1 MTAHTRRTDPTAAT
15 RTAGTGAAAGPPPGS
30 RRWMWL
36 AAWPVVVALAL
47 SNEPA
52 PLYVL
57 WQDRLGFSAAT
68 ITLIYAGYIAG
79 LLAALTFAGTLAD
92 RYGRK
97 PVLLPGLALA
107 LVATALFAT
116 AHSVAVLGV
125 ARVLSGLAV
134 GTFLAA
140 GMAAVAD
147 LAPAGEKQLGGLV
160 ASASM
165 VGGAAL
171 GPLLAGVLSE
181 TLPHPTV
188 LVFAVQAGLLL
199 AALPVVLRMPLR
211 RPGADPAPGTA
222 ASEAAAPGAGDGDDT
237 AAAAA
242 RPAPRRAVRIPS
254 VPRPH
259 RRTLLLSLAVFAPA
273 MTATGFVLSLGPS
286 LLAELL
292 HTGNRALA
300 GGMIFLLFAAATGV
314 QFAVRGLRV
323 RTLFRLGAT
332 LTTASMAALVLA
344 TATTSVPLLLAAA
357 VLAGL
362 GQGSSQLGGLSTLSA
377 RVPSTRLAE
386 ANAALT
392 SGGYL
397 MAGVLPVAAGYLSD
411 AVGLTAGTTTFGI
424 AVAVLVT
431 AGAAAA
437 TRR

>member
-1 MTAHTRRTDPTAAT
+1 MTADARRTDPALATPAPVPATAPG
-15 RTAGTGAAAGPPPGS
+15 RLPGGS

-36 AAWPVVVALAL
+36 AAWPVVAALAL

-57 WQDRLGFSAAT
+57 WQGRFGFSAAT
-68 ITLIYAGYIAG
+68 ITLIYAAYIAG
-79 LLAALTFAGTLAD
+79 LLVTLTFAGTLAD

-97 PVLLPGLALA
+97 PVLLPGLALS
-107 LVATALFAT
+107 LVASVLFAT
-116 AHSVAVLGV
+116 AQSVAVLGV
-125 ARVLSGLAV
+125 ARLLTGFAV
-134 GTFLAA
+134 GAVLAA

-147 LAPAGEKQLGGLV
+147 LAPPGQKQFGGLV

-171 GPLLAGVLSE
+171 GPMLAGVLSE
-181 TLPHPTV
+181 TLPHPTT
-188 LVFAVQAGLLL
+188 LVFVVQAGLLL
-199 AALPVVLRMPLR
+199 VAVAVVLRMPLA
-211 RPGADPAPGTA
+211 RPGEPPAVRSGGADAEPGGGGVA
-222 ASEAAAPGAGDGDDT
+222 EPG
-237 AAAAA
+237 
-242 RPAPRRAVRIPS
+242 PRRARRLVRIPS

-259 RRTLLLSLAVFAPA
+259 RRTLLLGLAVLAPG

-286 LLAELL
+286 LLADLL
-292 HTGNRALA
+292 DSDNRALA

-314 QFAVRGLRV
+314 QFAVRTLRV
-323 RTLFRLGAT
+323 RVLFTLGAA
-332 LTTASMAALVLA
+332 LTCAAMAALVLG
-344 TATTSVPLLLAAA
+344 TALTSVPLLLAAA

-362 GQGSSQLGGLSTLSA
+362 GQGSAQLGGLSTLSA
-377 RVPSTRLAE
+377 RIPGARLAE

-392 SGGYL
+392 GGGYL

-411 AVGLTAGTTTFGI
+411 AVGLTAGTTAFGI

-431 AGAAAA
+431 AGAVAA

>member
-1 MTAHTRRTDPTAAT
+1 
-15 RTAGTGAAAGPPPGS
+15 
-30 RRWMWL
+30 MWL

-57 WQDRLGFSAAT
+57 WQDRLGFSAVT

-79 LLAALTFAGTLAD
+79 LLATLTFAGTLAD

-107 LVATALFAT
+107 LVASVLFAT

-125 ARVLSGLAV
+125 ARVLSGFAV
-134 GTFLAA
+134 GAFLAA

-147 LAPAGEKQLGGLV
+147 LAPAGEKQLGALV

-181 TLPHPTV
+181 ALPHPTV
-188 LVFAVQAGLLL
+188 LVFAVQAGLLCT
-199 AALPVVLRMPLR
+199 ALPVVLRMPLR
-211 RPGADPAPGTA
+211 RPGAHLAESGDRSEAQPAPG
-222 ASEAAAPGAGDGDDT
+222 APPRRA
-237 AAAAA
+237 
-242 RPAPRRAVRIPS
+242 RRAVRIPS

-273 MTATGFVLSLGPS
+273 VTATGFVLSLGPS

-323 RTLFRLGAT
+323 RTLFRLGAA

-344 TATTSVPLLLAAA
+344 TATTSVPLLIAAA

-362 GQGSSQLGGLSTLSA
+362 GQGSAQLGGLSTLST
-377 RVPSTRLAE
+377 RVPSARLAE

-411 AVGLTAGTTTFGI
+411 AVGLTAGTTAFGI

-431 AGAAAA
+431 AGAVAA

>member
-1 MTAHTRRTDPTAAT
+1 MTAHTRRPDRTAAT
-15 RTAGTGAAAGPPPGS
+15 PGAAEPPPGS

-107 LVATALFAT
+107 LVAAALFAT

-125 ARVLSGLAV
+125 ARVLSGFAV
-134 GTFLAA
+134 GAFLAA

-160 ASASM
+160 ASAAM

-181 TLPHPTV
+181 ALPHPTV

-199 AALPVVLRMPLR
+199 TALPVVLRMPLR
-211 RPGADPAPGTA
+211 RPGAQPR
-222 ASEAAAPGAGDGDDT
+222 GAG
-237 AAAAA
+237 
-242 RPAPRRAVRIPS
+242 RALRVPS
-254 VPRPH
+254 VPREH

-314 QFAVRGLRV
+314 QFAVRGLPV
-323 RTLFRLGAT
+323 RTLFRLGAA
-332 LTTASMAALVLA
+332 LTTASMAALVLG
-344 TATTSVPLLLAAA
+344 TAATSVPLLLAAA

-377 RVPSTRLAE
+377 RVPSARLAE

-397 MAGVLPVAAGYLSD
+397 MAGALPVAAGYLSD
-411 AVGLTAGTTTFGI
+411 GVGLTAGTTAFGV

-431 AGAAAA
+431 AGAVAA

>member
-1 MTAHTRRTDPTAAT
+1 MTADARRTDPALDAP
-15 RTAGTGAAAGPPPGS
+15 GPAPGGRPGGS

-36 AAWPVVVALAL
+36 AAWPVAASTSL

-57 WQDRLGFSAAT
+57 WQGRFGFSAAV

-79 LLAALTFAGTLAD
+79 LLFTLTFAGTLAD

-107 LVATALFAT
+107 FAASVLFAT
-116 AHSVAVLGV
+116 AESVAVLGV
-125 ARVLSGLAV
+125 ARVLTGFAV
-134 GTFLAA
+134 GAVLAA

-147 LAPAGEKQLGGLV
+147 LAPPGQKQFGGLV

-171 GPLLAGVLSE
+171 GPMLAGVLSE
-181 TLPHPTV
+181 TLPHPTT
-188 LVFAVQAGLLL
+188 LVFVVQAGMLLVAL
-199 AALPVVLRMPLR
+199 AVVLRMPLPRPADR
-211 RPGADPAPGTA
+211 RAVRPR
-222 ASEAAAPGAGDGDDT
+222 GAGAEPEGGGV
-237 AAAAA
+237 AEA
-242 RPAPRRAVRIPS
+242 APRRLVRIPS
-254 VPRPH
+254 VPRRH
-259 RRTLLLSLAVFAPA
+259 RRTLLLSLAVLAPG

-292 HTGNRALA
+292 DSDNRGLA

-314 QFAVRGLRV
+314 QFTVRRLAV
-323 RTLFRLGAT
+323 RTLFVLGAA
-332 LTTASMAALVLA
+332 LTTAAMGALVLA
-344 TATTSVPLLLAAA
+344 TAVSSVPLLLAAA

-362 GQGSSQLGGLSTLSA
+362 GQGSAQLGGLSTLSA
-377 RVPSTRLAE
+377 RIPATRLAE

-392 SGGYL
+392 GGGYV

-411 AVGLTAGTTTFGI
+411 AVGLTAGTTAFGVAI
-424 AVAVLVT
+424 AVLVT
-431 AGAAAA
+431 AGAVAA

>member
-1 MTAHTRRTDPTAAT
+1 MTADARRTDPALGVPAP
-15 RTAGTGAAAGPPPGS
+15 AAGRPPGGS

-36 AAWPVVVALAL
+36 AAWPVVAALAL

-57 WQDRLGFSAAT
+57 WQGRFGFSAAT
-68 ITLIYAGYIAG
+68 ITLIYAAYIGG
-79 LLAALTFAGTLAD
+79 LLVTLTFAGTLAD

-97 PVLLPGLALA
+97 PVLLPGLALS
-107 LVATALFAT
+107 LTAAVLFAT
-116 AHSVAVLGV
+116 AESVAVLGV
-125 ARVLSGLAV
+125 ARLLSGFAV
-134 GTFLAA
+134 GAVLAA

-147 LAPAGEKQLGGLV
+147 LAPPGQKQFGGLV

-171 GPLLAGVLSE
+171 GPMLAGVLSE
-181 TLPHPTV
+181 ALPHPTR
-188 LVFAVQAGLLL
+188 LVFVVQAGLLL
-199 AALPVVLRMPLR
+199 VALAVVVRMPLA
-211 RPGADPAPGTA
+211 RPGEHPGGAADAEPGGGGAAEPA
-222 ASEAAAPGAGDGDDT
+222 S
-237 AAAAA
+237 
-242 RPAPRRAVRIPS
+242 RRARRLVRIPS

-259 RRTLLLSLAVFAPA
+259 RRTLLLSLAVLAPG

-286 LLAELL
+286 LLADLL
-292 HTGNRALA
+292 DSDNRALA

-314 QFAVRGLRV
+314 QFAVRTLRV
-323 RTLFRLGAT
+323 RVLFALGAA
-332 LTTASMAALVLA
+332 LTTAGMAALVLA
-344 TATTSVPLLLAAA
+344 TAVTSVPLLLAAA

-362 GQGSSQLGGLSTLSA
+362 GQGSAQLAGLSTLSSRISA
-377 RVPSTRLAE
+377 TRLAE

-392 SGGYL
+392 GGGYL

-411 AVGLTAGTTTFGI
+411 AVGLTAGTTAFGI

-431 AGAAAA
+431 AGAVAA

>member
-1 MTAHTRRTDPTAAT
+1 MTADARRTEPALDAPGSAPG
-15 RTAGTGAAAGPPPGS
+15 RRPGAS

-36 AAWPVVVALAL
+36 AAWPVVASLAL

-57 WQDRLGFSAAT
+57 WQGRFGFSAAT

-79 LLAALTFAGTLAD
+79 LLVTLTFAGTLAD

-107 LVATALFAT
+107 FAASVLFAT
-116 AHSVAVLGV
+116 AQSVAVLGV
-125 ARVLSGLAV
+125 ARVLSGFAV
-134 GTFLAA
+134 GAVLSA

-147 LAPAGEKQLGGLV
+147 LAPPGQKQFGGLV

-171 GPLLAGVLSE
+171 GPMLAGVLSE
-181 TLPHPTV
+181 TLPHPTT
-188 LVFAVQAGLLL
+188 LVFVVQAGLLL
-199 AALPVVLRMPLR
+199 VALAVVLRMPLPRPEPGRAR
-211 RPGADPAPGTA
+211 RF
-222 ASEAAAPGAGDGDDT
+222 
-237 AAAAA
+237 
-242 RPAPRRAVRIPS
+242 VRIPS

-259 RRTLLLSLAVFAPA
+259 RRTLLLSLAVLAPG

-292 HTGNRALA
+292 DSDNRALA

-314 QFAVRGLRV
+314 QFAVRTLRV
-323 RTLFRLGAT
+323 RVLFALGGT
-332 LTTASMAALVLA
+332 LTTAAMAALVLA
-344 TATTSVPLLLAAA
+344 TAVTSVPLLLAAA

-362 GQGSSQLGGLSTLSA
+362 GQGSAQLGGLSTLSA
-377 RVPSTRLAE
+377 RIPATRLAE

-392 SGGYL
+392 GGGYL

-411 AVGLTAGTTTFGI
+411 AVGLTAGTTAFGI

-431 AGAAAA
+431 AGAAVA

>member
-1 MTAHTRRTDPTAAT
+1 MTAEARRTDPAL
-15 RTAGTGAAAGPPPGS
+15 GTPAPAAGRAAGGS

-36 AAWPVVVALAL
+36 AAWPVVAALAL

-57 WQDRLGFSAAT
+57 WQGRFGFSAAT
-68 ITLIYAGYIAG
+68 ITLIYAAYIAG
-79 LLAALTFAGTLAD
+79 LLVTLTFAGTLAD

-97 PVLLPGLALA
+97 PVLLPGLTLS
-107 LVATALFAT
+107 LTAAVLFAT
-116 AHSVAVLGV
+116 AQSVAVLGV
-125 ARVLSGLAV
+125 ARLLSGFAV
-134 GTFLAA
+134 GAVLAA

-147 LAPAGEKQLGGLV
+147 LAPPGQKQLGGLI

-171 GPLLAGVLSE
+171 GPMLAGVLSE
-181 TLPHPTV
+181 TLPHPTT
-188 LVFAVQAGLLL
+188 LVFVVQAGLLAVAL
-199 AALPVVLRMPLR
+199 AVVVRMPLA
-211 RPGADPAPGTA
+211 RPGALPGGA
-222 ASEAAAPGAGDGDDT
+222 ADAGPGDGGAED
-237 AAAAA
+237 
-242 RPAPRRAVRIPS
+242 PAPRRARRLVRIPS

-259 RRTLLLSLAVFAPA
+259 RRTLLMSLAVLAPG

-292 HTGNRALA
+292 DSDNRALA

-314 QFAVRGLRV
+314 QFAVRTLRV
-323 RTLFRLGAT
+323 RVLFILGAV
-332 LTTASMAALVLA
+332 LTTAGMVALVLA
-344 TATTSVPLLLAAA
+344 TALTSVPLLLAAA

-362 GQGSSQLGGLSTLSA
+362 GQGSAQLGGLSTLSA
-377 RVPSTRLAE
+377 RIPGTRLAE

-392 SGGYL
+392 GGGYL

-411 AVGLTAGTTTFGI
+411 ALGLTTGTTVFGI

-431 AGAAAA
+431 AGAVAA